1 MESSVNTELL
11 RSRVDTFILN
21 SLNEQDGY
29 GYDILNY
36 IYTKTQGHYEMKQSS
51 IYSVLKRLEKQGYIK
66 SYLGDES
73 KGGQRRYYSLTDE
86 GRAFLDAEQ
95 QQWAYTRTL
104 LDNLVTQKD
113 FDLEKDTPPF
123 KASDLRPLTKRSRS
137 DETQADDAPK
147 QETPEIAQK
156 NENAA
161 TVNNTVDSPK
171 IAQSLVEPQTVPTP
185 APVFPQESNK
195 EQLGL
200 VNPSPL
206 AASLEQPQSSF
217 QYSGLQ
223 QQARERLFSPQEFTP
238 VVNNE
243 VQPASAEKTIPD
255 YKEQRAENDDRTA
268 YRTLFN
274 ELYDKKPEDIK
285 PAPTP
290 SVDEELSCHHIN
302 DLKNILKN
310 EGYTLKT
317 YKKDEMLCDY
327 SRNRMYYSN
336 RLFRDCTLLTFLFYT
351 LAVLI
356 IYRFRVEFGY
366 SGLSLLVVG
375 LCGLAIPLLGIIRY
389 LIEPKKRVKAAF
401 NFKIIFSYSIMA
413 FLLVF
418 VLNLIISLVTPSIG
432 LTLRDL
438 KLYPPAI
445 LALMLPFSVVFYQIL
460 FKSGFYNIK
469 I

>member
-66 SYLGDES
+66 SYLGEES
-73 KGGQRRYYSLTDE
+73 KGGQRRYYSLTTE

-104 LDNLVTQKD
+104 LDNLVTQKN

-123 KASDLRPLTKRSRS
+123 KASDLRPLTKRSRN
-137 DETQADDAPK
+137 DEHELTEEESGDAK
-147 QETPEIAQK
+147 QEVSQIHNAERDISPNSQPLSEIHTLPKHTSAFAQPQEPQKEQPEI
-156 NENAA
+156 
-161 TVNNTVDSPK
+161 SK
-171 IAQSLVEPQTVPTP
+171 ISSNPQPI
-185 APVFPQESNK
+185 ESAN
-195 EQLGL
+195 
-200 VNPSPL
+200 
-206 AASLEQPQSSF
+206 SSF
-217 QYSGLQ
+217 LYIGQ
-223 QQARERLFSPQEFTP
+223 QQARERLFSPQNIFETP
-238 VVNNE
+238 TTE
-243 VQPASAEKTIPD
+243 VPSASAEKIVPQ
-255 YKEQRAENDDRTA
+255 YKEPRPENDDRSA

-274 ELYDKKPEDIK
+274 ELYDKKTEETK
-285 PAPTP
+285 TAPAPI
-290 SVDEELSCHHIN
+290 VDEELSCHHIN

-317 YKKDEMLCDY
+317 YKKDEMQCDY

-336 RLFRDCTLLTFLFYT
+336 RLFRDCTLLSFLFYA

-356 IYRFRVEFGY
+356 IYRFRIEFGY
-366 SGLSLLVVG
+366 SSISLLIVG
-375 LCGLAIPLLGIIRY
+375 LCGLVVPLVGIIKY
-389 LIEPKKRVKAAF
+389 FIEPKKRIKAAF
-401 NFKIIFSYSIMA
+401 NFRIMLSYGAMVY
-413 FLLVF
+413 LLIF

-438 KLYPPAI
+438 KLYPPVI
-445 LALMLPFSVVFYQIL
+445 IALVLPASIVFYQIL

>member
-66 SYLGDES
+66 SYLGEES
-73 KGGQRRYYSLTDE
+73 KGGQRRYYSLTAE

-104 LDNLVTQKD
+104 LDNLVTQKN

-123 KASDLRPLTKRSRS
+123 KASDLRPLTKRSRN
-137 DETQADDAPK
+137 DEHEFAEVESDDA
-147 QETPEIAQK
+147 
-156 NENAA
+156 
-161 TVNNTVDSPK
+161 
-171 IAQSLVEPQTVPTP
+171 
-185 APVFPQESNK
+185 K
-195 EQLGL
+195 EEE
-200 VNPSPL
+200 VSPL
-206 AASLEQPQSSF
+206 QNVENDILPKSQPLSEIHTELKHTSAFAQPAQPPKGQSVLAEISPNSQPIEPANLAF
-217 QYSGLQ
+217 QYSGQQ
-223 QQARERLFSPQEFTP
+223 QQARERLFSPQNFFETSI
-238 VVNNE
+238 NSE
-243 VQPASAEKTIPD
+243 VLSPSPEKIIPQ
-255 YKEQRAENDDRTA
+255 YKEPRPENDDRTA

-274 ELYDKKPEDIK
+274 ELYDKKPEEAK
-285 PAPTP
+285 TAPAPA
-290 SVDEELSCHHIN
+290 VDEELSCHHIN

-317 YKKDEMLCDY
+317 YKKDEMQCDY

-336 RLFRDCTLLTFLFYT
+336 RLFRDCTLLSFLFYA

-356 IYRFRVEFGY
+356 IYRFRIEFGY
-366 SGLSLLVVG
+366 SAVSLLIVG
-375 LCGLAIPLLGIIRY
+375 LCGLVVPLGGLIKY
-389 LIEPKKRVKAAF
+389 FIEPKKRIKAAF
-401 NFKIIFSYSIMA
+401 NFRIMLSYGIMA
-413 FLLVF
+413 YLLIF

-438 KLYPPAI
+438 KLYPPVI
-445 LALMLPFSVVFYQIL
+445 IALVLPASIVFYQIL